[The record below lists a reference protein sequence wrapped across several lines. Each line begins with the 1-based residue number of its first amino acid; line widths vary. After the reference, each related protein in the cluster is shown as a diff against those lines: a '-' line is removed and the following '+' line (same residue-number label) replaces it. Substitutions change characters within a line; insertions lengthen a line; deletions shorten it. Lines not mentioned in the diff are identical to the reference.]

1 MSTPNSLSPDRRSFL
16 ARLATGSAAVAA
28 GGVFARLGIA
38 PAQAAEVQHAEH
50 SPEFSEAWLNKLT
63 GKHRQF
69 FDITSVNSG
78 WALAFAMNFLN
89 SNNETYK
96 LADKDLSAVV
106 GLRHFAAP
114 MAFTDEIWARYKL
127 GETLGIMDPA
137 TKAPAV
143 RNFVFQS
150 HAGDLPFPG
159 MALDKL
165 MPRGVQVTCC
175 NVALTALSG
184 MTSTNA
190 GVSPTAARSEW
201 IQHLIPGV
209 VLVPSGVLA
218 VNRAQEKGCTYCSG
232 AA

>member
-1 MSTPNSLSPDRRSFL
+1 VSTPNSPVSDRRSFL

-38 PAQAAEVQHAEH
+38 SAETTHVDHAEH
-50 SPEFSEAWLNKLT
+50 GPEFSDAWLNKLT

-69 FDITSVNSG
+69 FDVTSVNSG
-78 WALAFAMNFLN
+78 WALGFAMNFLN

-96 LADKDLSAVV
+96 LADNNLSAVV
-106 GLRHFAAP
+106 GLRHFGVP

-127 GETLGIMDPA
+127 GETLGIIDPA

-143 RNFVFQS
+143 RNFVF
-150 HAGDLPFPG
+150 HPRAGDLPFPG

-184 MTSTNA
+184 MTSAHA
-190 GVSPTAARSEW
+190 GVSPVAARTEW
-201 IQHLIPGV
+201 IAHLIPGV

-232 AA
+232 AT

>member
-1 MSTPNSLSPDRRSFL
+1 MSTLNSLPRDRRSFL
-16 ARLATGSAAVAA
+16 ARLATGSAALAA
-28 GGVFARLGIA
+28 GGVFARLGVT
-38 PAQAAEVQHAEH
+38 PAEGAEVDHLELA
-50 SPEFSEAWLNKLT
+50 PEFSEAWLGKLT

-78 WALAFAMNFLN
+78 WALGFAMNFLN

-96 LADKDLSAVV
+96 LADNNISAVV
-106 GLRHFAAP
+106 GLRHFGIP

-127 GETLGIMDPA
+127 GETLGIIDPA

-150 HAGDLPFPG
+150 RPGDLPLPG

-175 NVALTALSG
+175 NVALTNLSG
-184 MTSTNA
+184 MTGA
-190 GVSPTAARSEW
+190 KLGVSPTAARSEW
-201 IQHLIPGV
+201 LQHLIPGV

-232 AA
+232 AV

>member
-1 MSTPNSLSPDRRSFL
+1 MSAPNSLSRDRRSFL
-16 ARLATGSAAVAA
+16 ARLATGSAAVAT
-28 GGVFARLGIA
+28 GGLLSRLGIA
-38 PAQAAEVQHAEH
+38 TAEAAEVEHAAPA
-50 SPEFSEAWLNKLT
+50 PEFSEAWLGKLT

-69 FDITSVNSG
+69 FDVTGVNSG
-78 WALAFAMNFLN
+78 WALGFAMNFLN

-96 LADKDLSAVV
+96 LADNNLSAVV
-106 GLRHFAAP
+106 GLRHFGVP

-127 GETLGIMDPA
+127 GETLGIIDPA

-143 RNFVFQS
+143 RNFVF
-150 HAGDLPFPG
+150 HPRAGDLPFPG

-184 MTSTNA
+184 MTSAHA
-190 GVSPTAARSEW
+190 GVSPVAARTEW
-201 IQHLIPGV
+201 IAHLIPGV

-232 AA
+232 AT